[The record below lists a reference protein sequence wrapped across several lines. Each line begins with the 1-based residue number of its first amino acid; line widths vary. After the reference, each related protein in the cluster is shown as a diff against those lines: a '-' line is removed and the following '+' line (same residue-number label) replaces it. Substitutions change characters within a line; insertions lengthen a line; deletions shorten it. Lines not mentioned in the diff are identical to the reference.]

1 MDKNEKNISII
12 GIVIV
17 AVIALMVVFSIV
29 SVSPVEKDNLQRF
42 DSYDSMVASFEEAK
56 EQNYYKGG
64 WGRDILMTTA
74 MTESADA
81 GNAAPKASQGTDY
94 SETNV
99 QVQGVDEADIMKTD
113 GKYGYF
119 VSGDNVYIV
128 DAYPAEDAEV
138 KSIIELEN
146 MRPTEI
152 FINNNKLVVF
162 SMGLGATR
170 SKLEKSY
177 CFGCNNSTAVVQV
190 YDISDKTNPTLEKET
205 EFEGFYLTSRM
216 IDDKIYFVVNT
227 YPNYRTYAE
236 NDGNNII
243 PMLRENGVEK
253 RIAEATEIGFIPD
266 VPSTSFVTI
275 AGLNL
280 ANNSIESETIAA
292 SGQAV
297 YASENNLY
305 LAEQVWNRTILP
317 LPFEILKSV
326 FVPEWDN
333 IEKTSVIKFK
343 LDNGNAS
350 FVAEG
355 TVPGRILNQFSMDE
369 YDNHF
374 RIATT
379 VGRNGSNNVYVLGS
393 DMNVVGAL
401 EELAPG
407 ESIYSARFMGEKAY
421 VVTFKKVDPLFVLNL
436 SDHTNPRVLGKLKIP
451 GYSDYL
457 HPIDETHLIG
467 VGKDS
472 IEAKGDFAWYQGVKM
487 AIFDVSDV
495 ENPIELHKVII
506 GDRGTDSIALHD
518 HRAFLFDKER
528 ELLVLPITLAEI
540 SEEQIADSE
549 KRMAEMEDD
558 LRWNDFPLYG
568 ENTFQGAMVF
578 DVSIA
583 NGFNERGRITHVS
596 EEDELKTGYYY
607 NYNTQIKR
615 SFYINE
621 ALFTFSNS
629 LLKANNLDTLEDI
642 SKVTLNEEG
651 NNYYNDVEIM
661 PMVN

>member
-1 MDKNEKNISII
+1 MDKSEKNISII
-12 GIVIV
+12 GIAII
-17 AVIALMVVFSIV
+17 AVIALMVVFSII

-42 DSYDSMVASFEEAK
+42 DSYDSMAASFEEAK

-64 WGRDILMTTA
+64 WGRDLLMTTGMA
-74 MTESADA
+74 ESADA
-81 GNAAPKASQGTDY
+81 GNAAPTSQGNDF

-119 VSGDNVYIV
+119 VSGNNVYIV
-128 DAYPAEDAEV
+128 DAYPAENAEV
-138 KSIIELEN
+138 KSIIELEG

-152 FINNNKLVVF
+152 FINENKLVVF

-170 SKLEKSY
+170 SKLSESY
-177 CFGCNNSTAVVQV
+177 CFGCNNSIAVVQV
-190 YDISDKTNPTLEKET
+190 YDISDRSNPMLEKET

-216 IDDKIYFVVNT
+216 IDDKVYFVVNT
-227 YPNYRTYAE
+227 YPNYHRYFE
-236 NDGNNII
+236 GNSQDNNNII
-243 PMLRENGVEK
+243 PMMRENGVEK

-275 AGLNL
+275 AGLDL
-280 ANNSIESETIAA
+280 GNNSIEKETIAA

-297 YASENNLY
+297 YASQTNLY
-305 LAEQVWNRTILP
+305 LAEQVWDRTILP
-317 LPFEILKSV
+317 LPFEVLKSV

-333 IEKTSVIKFK
+333 IEKTSVINFK
-343 LDNGNAS
+343 LDSGKAS

-421 VVTFKKVDPLFVLNL
+421 VVTFKKVDPLFVLDL
-436 SDHTNPRVLGKLKIP
+436 SDHTNPHVLGKLKIP

-472 IEAKGDFAWYQGVKM
+472 IEAKGDFAWYQGIKM

-495 ENPIELHKVII
+495 ANPIEMHKIII
-506 GDRGTDSIALHD
+506 GDRGTDSVALRD
-518 HRAFLFDKER
+518 HRAFLYDKEK

-540 SEEQIADSE
+540 SEDQRAKAESQREEIDS
-549 KRMAEMEDD
+549 
-558 LRWNDFPLYG
+558 RWNDFPLYG

-578 DVSIA
+578 NVNLAD
-583 NGFNERGRITHVS
+583 GFSERGRITHVS

-607 NYNTQIKR
+607 NHNTQIKR

-629 LLKANNLDTLEDI
+629 LLKANNLSSLEAI
-642 SKVTLNEEG
+642 SEVTLDETG
-651 NNYYNDVEIM
+651 NSNYYGPE
-661 PMVN
+661 MVIN

>member
-1 MDKNEKNISII
+1 MDKSEKNISII
-12 GIVIV
+12 GIAII
-17 AVIALMVVFSIV
+17 AVIALMVVFSII

-64 WGRDILMTTA
+64 WGRDLLMTTGMA
-74 MTESADA
+74 ESTDA
-81 GNAAPKASQGTDY
+81 GNAAPTTSQGNDF

-128 DAYPAEDAEV
+128 DAYPAENAEV
-138 KSIIELEN
+138 KSIIDLN
-146 MRPTEI
+146 NKTPQEI
-152 FINNNKLVVF
+152 FINADKLVVF
-162 SMGLGATR
+162 LRGNHNR
-170 SKLEKSY
+170 YYERKQNSY
-177 CFGCNNSTAVVQV
+177 CFGCNSGLATVQV
-190 YDISDKTNPTLEKET
+190 YDISDKTNPLLEKEV
-205 EFEGFYLTSRM
+205 EFEGSYLTSRM

-227 YPNYRTYAE
+227 YPNYWMYAE

-243 PMLRENGVEK
+243 PMMRENGVEQ
-253 RIAEATEIGFIPD
+253 RIAQATDIGFIPD

-275 AGLNL
+275 AGLDL
-280 ANNSIESETIAA
+280 GNNSIEKETIAA

-297 YASENNLY
+297 YASQTNLY
-305 LAEQVWNRTILP
+305 LAEQVWDRTILP
-317 LPFEILKSV
+317 LPFEVLKSV
-326 FVPEWDN
+326 FVPEWNN
-333 IEKTSVIKFK
+333 IEKTSVINFK
-343 LDNGNAS
+343 LDSGKAS

-421 VVTFKKVDPLFVLNL
+421 VVTFKKVDPLFVLDL
-436 SDHTNPRVLGKLKIP
+436 SDHTNPHVLGKLKIP

-472 IEAKGDFAWYQGVKM
+472 IEAKGDFAWYQGIKM

-495 ENPIELHKVII
+495 ANPIEMHKIII
-506 GDRGTDSIALHD
+506 GDRGTDSVALRD
-518 HRAFLFDKER
+518 HRAFLYDKEK

-540 SEEQIADSE
+540 SEDQRAKAESQREEIDS
-549 KRMAEMEDD
+549 
-558 LRWNDFPLYG
+558 RWNDFPLYG

-578 DVSIA
+578 NVNLAD
-583 NGFNERGRITHVS
+583 GFSERGRITHVS

-607 NYNTQIKR
+607 NYNTQIQR

-629 LLKANNLDTLEDI
+629 LLKANNLNTLEDI
-642 SKVTLNEEG
+642 IEVTLNEEG
-651 NNYYNDVEIM
+651 NSYYDGPEMIIN
-661 PMVN
+661 